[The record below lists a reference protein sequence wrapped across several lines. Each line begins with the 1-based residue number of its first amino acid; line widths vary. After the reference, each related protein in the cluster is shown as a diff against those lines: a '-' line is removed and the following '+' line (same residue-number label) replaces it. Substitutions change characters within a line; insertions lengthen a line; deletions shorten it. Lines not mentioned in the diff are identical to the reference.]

1 MDLLPDLRPAES
13 QLDPRALILLLESG
27 RGWRRD
33 GETLTKTFRCK
44 GWKRAIAFVGR
55 IGAAADE
62 LDHHPDVHVERYRNV
77 RVVTTTFATGKLSDA
92 DVALARRI
100 DEAFATEA
108 A

>member
-1 MDLLPDLRPAES
+1 MALPEREARLDEAELARWLPS
-13 QLDPRALILLLESG
+13 SG
-27 RGWRRD
+27 WTRD

-44 GWKRAIAFVGR
+44 GWKRAIAFVDR
-55 IGAAADE
+55 IAAAADE

-100 DEAFATEA
+100 DELADPV
-108 A
+108 